1 MRVWEV
7 PDAVAVALD
16 VVAWGLIHAGTGY
29 LAHRLPVRWLGDR
42 WWFRPRPWETERFYR
57 RVLRIGRWKDRLPE
71 AGALFAGGV
80 SKRQVTAAEGGGLE
94 RFVVETRRAEVGHT
108 LCALCGPVF
117 VLWNPPAA
125 AVLLVAYGVLVNAPF
140 VAIQRYNRMRAARV
154 LAARARRARGT
165 TGRSMP

>member
-1 MRVWEV
+1 MWEV

-42 WWFRPRPWETERFYR
+42 WWFRPRPWEAERFYR